1 MDNKEELLIRRA
13 QRGNLTAFDDLIKQY
28 DEKVMRIILSMLNNV
43 DDARDVYQEVFM
55 KVFQSINKYQFQSKF
70 YTWLFRIAVNTSINF
85 RKKRTKQQGRS
96 IEEYLEEN
104 ENDWQIIVS
113 DDSENP
119 EKQLLNLE
127 LGSNIQHSINKLS
140 PRQKTVFVLR
150 HYHGYKLSEIAEIMN
165 CSEGTIKNYMF
176 RSVQKLKKELK
187 EYRQI

>member
-55 KVFQSINKYQFQSKF
+55 KVFQSINKFQFQSKF

-85 RKKRTKQQGRS
+85 RKKRTNQQGRS

-127 LGSNIQHSINKLS
+127 LSSNIQHSINKLS

-165 CSEGTIKNYMF
+165 CSEGTIKNYLF

-187 EYRQI
+187 EYREI